1 MAVGPLAQ
9 VIKNGLHEDPSESG
23 GCLCRFSKCRGFMVV
38 GRAGIVNN
46 VAILHETPHI
56 LIADVCLHQ
65 MTGGLKDFK
74 VAVAAW
80 DSPTQPDW
88 TRITELTV
96 RVLAGEFHTDV
107 RDVLKHMRESC
118 MVQVA
123 AWKPGRVGP
132 SRWAMSTSVLFT
144 IGPIGDNKIFWDRP
158 SDWEDIQQSTD
169 TTTMVQ
175 MGAFPADQNV
185 WTNLHCQLST
195 TWYSPTHQLDVSGS
209 WTIIPMVK
217 QKSQKVHIPYTE
229 KLFISAG
236 SNKPHRSHVAMKRR
250 HVNQDARWDA
260 KPWW

>member
-107 RDVLKHMRESC
+107 RDVLKRMRDSC
-118 MVQVA
+118 AVQVA
-123 AWKPGRVGP
+123 AWKPGRVGT

-144 IGPIGDNKIFWDRP
+144 LGPIGVNKIHWDRP
-158 SDWEDIQQSTD
+158 SHWEEILESTD

-175 MGAFPADQNV
+175 MGAFPADQTV
-185 WTNLHCQLST
+185 WTNLHRQLSE
-195 TWYSPTHQLDVSGS
+195 TWYSPTKQLDVSRS
-209 WTIIPMVK
+209 WTMIPMVN
-217 QKSQKVHIPYTE
+217 QRSPKVHIPYTE
-229 KLFISAG
+229 KLWISAG
-236 SNKPHRSHVAMKRR
+236 SKKSHRRDDAMGRR
-250 HVNQDARWDA
+250 YDNWHTRCHGKSW
-260 KPWW
+260 

>member
-1 MAVGPLAQ
+1 
-9 VIKNGLHEDPSESG
+9 
-23 GCLCRFSKCRGFMVV
+23 MVV

-65 MTGGLKDFK
+65 VTGGLKDFK

-107 RDVLKHMRESC
+107 REVLKHMRESC

-236 SNKPHRSHVAMKRR
+236 SNKSHRSHAAMKRR